1 LGVLARLRNW
11 VVADKAQLKAG
22 EPYNAA
28 LRLKLD
34 LTQLPKPFQVT
45 AIGNK
50 DWNLTAEV
58 KRWSFTPPSEG
69 AAK

>member
-1 LGVLARLRNW
+1 
-11 VVADKAQLKAG
+11 
-22 EPYNAA
+22 
-28 LRLKLD
+28 
-34 LTQLPKPFQVT
+34 VT

-58 KRWSFTPPSEG
+58 KRWSFTPAAEG